1 MSAAPPFTSHDFTRL
16 WRQAVSKRVFLAVLT
31 LGVVAGWACA
41 QRRGGG
47 SRAPS
52 PDGTP
57 APRPAVVAT
66 VDADEGV
73 IVLDAVVQVPVT
85 RRVPVQETREVDGRE
100 EVVTRWEAVTELRA
114 EKRQVRWAARG
125 NQALDVSGAR
135 LDGDQL
141 WDRVRAG
148 DTVLLVE
155 GGSLDPAWR
164 KVLKPEVVIL
174 TQTAAA
180 RPGR

>member
-1 MSAAPPFTSHDFTRL
+1 
-16 WRQAVSKRVFLAVLT
+16 V
-31 LGVVAGWACA
+31 
-41 QRRGGG
+41 
-47 SRAPS
+47 PS
-52 PDGTP
+52 PDGAP

-66 VDADEGV
+66 VDAGNGV

-85 RRVPVQETREVDGRE
+85 SRVPVQETREVDGRE
-100 EVVTRWEAVTELRA
+100 EVVTTWMPVTELRA

-135 LDGDQL
+135 LDEDQL

-155 GGSLDPAWR
+155 GRSLDPAWR

-174 TQTAAA
+174 TQTASA
-180 RPGR
+180 RPAR